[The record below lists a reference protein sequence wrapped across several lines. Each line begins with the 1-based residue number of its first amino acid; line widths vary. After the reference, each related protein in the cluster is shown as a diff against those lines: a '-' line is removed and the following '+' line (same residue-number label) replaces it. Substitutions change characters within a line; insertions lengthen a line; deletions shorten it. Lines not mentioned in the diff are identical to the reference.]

1 MKLSIPVELVQE
13 LQSYTERVDEGQI
26 YTDYCREEMD
36 RLCLSMVKDTERRK
50 ERNISY
56 LEDHD
61 WHIYKADDWIQKIE
75 ENDWL

>member
-1 MKLSIPVELVQE
+1 MKLSIPIELVEE
-13 LQSYTERVDEGQI
+13 LQSYRERVDEGQTYI
-26 YTDYCREEMD
+26 DYWRESMD

-61 WHIYKADDWIQKIE
+61 WHIYKSEDWIQKLE
-75 ENDWL
+75 ESDWS